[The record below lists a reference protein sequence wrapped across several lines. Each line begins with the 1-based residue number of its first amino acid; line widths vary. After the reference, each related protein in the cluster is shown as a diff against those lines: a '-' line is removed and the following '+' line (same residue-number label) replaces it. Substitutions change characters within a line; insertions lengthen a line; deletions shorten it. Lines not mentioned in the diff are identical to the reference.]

1 MSRRL
6 AREELFKLI
15 FESEL
20 KEDRLE
26 KIYLEYV
33 KRSKDDNI
41 ELNEEVVKF
50 LSKYSKGIDEHEY
63 DILKTIE
70 DNMEGW
76 SFERIGTVEKSLLKL
91 AVYELKYEDT
101 PKEVVINEA
110 VEIAKKFGDIKSYEF
125 INGVL
130 AKIV

>member
-26 KIYLEYV
+26 KIYLEYI
-33 KRSKDDNI
+33 KRSKDDNL

-63 DILKTIE
+63 DVLKTIE

-76 SFERIGTVEKSLLKL
+76 TFERIGTVEKSLLKL

-101 PKEVVINEA
+101 PKEVVINEV

>member
-33 KRSKDDNI
+33 KRSKDDNL

-63 DILKTIE
+63 NILKTIE

-76 SFERIGTVEKSLLKL
+76 TFERIGTVEKSLLKL